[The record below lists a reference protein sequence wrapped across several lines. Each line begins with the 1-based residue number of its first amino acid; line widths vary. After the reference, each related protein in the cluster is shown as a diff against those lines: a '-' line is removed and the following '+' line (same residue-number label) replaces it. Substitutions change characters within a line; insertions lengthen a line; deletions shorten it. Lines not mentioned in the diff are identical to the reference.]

1 MHRKLNAILVASI
14 IALQMGCADS
24 IRRLSL
30 EVVRSHDL
38 VLTMK
43 RTECY
48 GTCPVYEVS
57 IDDAG
62 NVTFNGIKHTNTIG
76 KAAGKISSG
85 DIDQLVSALNAASF
99 YKLSQNYDQN
109 TCPEFATDMSTVVI
123 SLRLNGLIKT
133 VNHNLGCSTKGDH
146 KPYPPGL
153 AVLEKKI
160 DETARTSQ
168 WIK

>member
-1 MHRKLNAILVASI
+1 MLTSI
-14 IALQMGCADS
+14 IAFQVGCAEH
-24 IRRLSL
+24 IRRLTG
-30 EVVRSHDL
+30 EIIRSNDL

-43 RTECY
+43 RGECY

-62 NVTFNGIKHTNTIG
+62 NVTFNGIKHTKTIG
-76 KAAGKISSG
+76 KATSKISSG
-85 DIDQLVSALNAASF
+85 DIDRLVSELNAVKF
-99 YKLSQNYDQN
+99 YRLSQNYDQN
-109 TCPEFATDMSTVVI
+109 SCPDFATDMSTVTI
-123 SLRLNGLIKT
+123 SLKLNGLIKT

-153 AVLEKKI
+153 AELEKMI
-160 DETARTSQ
+160 DETGRTSQ

>member
-1 MHRKLNAILVASI
+1 MLASI
-14 IALQMGCADS
+14 IAFQMGCADS
-24 IRRLSL
+24 IRRLSR
-30 EVVRSHDL
+30 EVVRSNDL

-43 RTECY
+43 RSECY

-62 NVTFNGIKHTNTIG
+62 NVTFNGIKHTKTIG
-76 KAAGKISSG
+76 NATGKISSG
-85 DIDQLVSALNAASF
+85 DIDRLVSALNAASF

-123 SLRLNGLIKT
+123 SLKLNGLIKT

-153 AVLEKKI
+153 AELEKKI

>member
-1 MHRKLNAILVASI
+1 MHRKSIAILLASI

-30 EVVRSHDL
+30 EVVRSNDF
-38 VLTMK
+38 VLTMT

-62 NVTFNGIKHTNTIG
+62 NVTFNGIKHTKTIG
-76 KAAGKISSG
+76 KATGKVSSG
-85 DIDQLVSALNAASF
+85 DIDRLVSALNDASF
-99 YKLSQNYDQN
+99 LKLNQNYDQK
-109 TCPEFATDMSTVVI
+109 TCPDFATDMSTIVI
-123 SLRLNGLIKT
+123 TLKLNGLLKT

-153 AVLEKKI
+153 AELEKKI